1 MAKKTGAQK
10 SSNQKVTFGKRR
22 NGKHA
27 KRLNKH
33 ASPASKYKGQG
44 R

>member
-1 MAKKTGAQK
+1 MAKKATMPK
-10 SSNQKVTFGKRR
+10 SSQKVTFGKRR
-22 NGKHA
+22 IGKHA

-33 ASPASKYKGQG
+33 ASKGKPYIGQG